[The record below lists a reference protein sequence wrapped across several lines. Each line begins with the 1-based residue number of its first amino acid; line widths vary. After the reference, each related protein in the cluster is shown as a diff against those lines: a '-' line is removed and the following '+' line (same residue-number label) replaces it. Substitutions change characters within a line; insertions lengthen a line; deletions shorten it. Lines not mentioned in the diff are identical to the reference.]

1 MNLAVL
7 SYFVYLFTSLSDYI
21 KLRTRHFLKIQLYFD
36 FQSDQVKKVIKLA
49 NFLPEAFDFVFFGG
63 YIYNEKKNRPSR
75 LLPIRQWPHGNSCTW
90 AQDGR
95 LLITGTSEPKSARQV
110 KQGA

>member
-49 NFLPEAFDFVFFGG
+49 NFLPEAFDYFFFDGC
-63 YIYNEKKNRPSR
+63 IYNEKKKTGPPGYYQFGNGLTVTHALGHRMAVYS
-75 LLPIRQWPHGNSCTW
+75 LLVPVSQRVL
-90 AQDGR
+90 D
-95 LLITGTSEPKSARQV
+95 K
-110 KQGA
+110 

>member
-21 KLRTRHFLKIQLYFD
+21 KLRTRHFLKIQLHFD

-63 YIYNEKKNRPSR
+63 YIYNEKKKQALPVITNSAMASR
-75 LLPIRQWPHGNSCTW
+75 
-90 AQDGR
+90 
-95 LLITGTSEPKSARQV
+95 
-110 KQGA
+110 